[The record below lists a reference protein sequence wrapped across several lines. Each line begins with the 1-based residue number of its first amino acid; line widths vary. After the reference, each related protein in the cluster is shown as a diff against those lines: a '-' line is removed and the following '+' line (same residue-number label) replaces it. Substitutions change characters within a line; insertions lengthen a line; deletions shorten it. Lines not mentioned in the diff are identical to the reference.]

1 MKEKLMASE
10 LFKDKKEGYTK
21 TVPLPF
27 KGDYQNLLAN
37 PKWKKLQS
45 QMPQD
50 SHIVFAD
57 VVQKIHRANGKAVEQ
72 LLVMSS
78 QNLVL
83 VEHHSMMVKYR
94 IPITDISAM
103 SVSPHPDKIIVF
115 HVQKHENGDGSCKK
129 GDFVFVCEHTIELVS
144 KACLVIKNIKDTL
157 PEIHIA
163 PSLKAQ
169 FGKSEVQLS
178 FKNGLT
184 ENIPGGVK
192 VVRKK
197 HTMDILYNSPTQ
209 RSSSGS

>member
-1 MKEKLMASE
+1 
-10 LFKDKKEGYTK
+10 
-21 TVPLPF
+21 
-27 KGDYQNLLAN
+27 
-37 PKWKKLQS
+37 
-45 QMPQD
+45 
-50 SHIVFAD
+50 
-57 VVQKIHRANGKAVEQ
+57 
-72 LLVMSS
+72 MSS

-163 PSLKAQ
+163 PLLKAQ

-184 ENIPGGVK
+184 ENLPGGVK

-209 RSSSGS
+209 QSSSGS